1 MEFTKDE
8 LRAVKEKM
16 RFFEKRGYEIKKGY
30 RLNGEVK
37 ELIRYWNGEIEIII
51 FNGRL
56 YDPKDVTLEFW
67 PERDSFDI
75 SWIEFIVEHRAERG
89 EEVSDDLMYLLDYL
103 IEHYEQLA
111 DRKYCVECKKQ
122 YLAYWDRKRFERLN
136 DCP

>member
-16 RFFEKRGYEIKKGY
+16 RFFEKRGYEISFESECCK
-30 RLNGEVK
+30 
-37 ELIRYWNGEIEIII
+37 EIIDYSNGKI
-51 FNGRL
+51 TIIVFNGRL
-56 YDPKDVTLEFW
+56 YDPKEVKLVFW
-67 PERDSFDI
+67 PERDSYDI
-75 SWIEFIVEHRAERG
+75 SWIEFIAEHRAERG
-89 EEVSDDLMYLLDYL
+89 EEVSHDLMYLLDYL

-111 DRKYCVECKKQ
+111 DRKYCAECERQ